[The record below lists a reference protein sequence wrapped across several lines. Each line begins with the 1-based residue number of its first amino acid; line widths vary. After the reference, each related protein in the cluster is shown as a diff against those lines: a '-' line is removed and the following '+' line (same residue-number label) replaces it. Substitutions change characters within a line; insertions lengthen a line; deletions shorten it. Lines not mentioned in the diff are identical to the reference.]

1 MYFYDTCALLEDL
14 DEVFLSPF
22 AISNITLQELE
33 DIKTSRQKDD
43 NIKAKARKVLNL
55 LYQQQDRY
63 TVYNFSIQEYEKL
76 DKNIFLDNN
85 DSKIISTALMALK
98 EQDNIVFKTYDIAC
112 SLLAQE
118 AGLKVLLKK
127 EPQNEY
133 IGFKEIQLKT
143 EEEVINFYST
153 LAFSG
158 NYFGLKENEYL
169 LVYVNDTVDKYRFKN
184 NKLQPLQFPCFESKQ
199 LGKIKPKDEYQFV
212 AMDCLKHN
220 QLSLLRGPAGSGKSY
235 LAMGYF
241 FELLEKG
248 KIDKIIIFCNTVATL
263 GSAKLGYYPGSKDE
277 KLLDSQIGNFL
288 VSKLGSKEEVE
299 KKIAEGTIILLPM
312 SDVRGYD
319 TSGMNA
325 GIYITEAQNLDIEL
339 MRLALQRIGEDSVCI
354 IEGDDNTQVD
364 SLLYA
369 GARNGIKRVSE
380 VFRGEEFFGQVMLK
394 TIHRSKIAEVAQK
407 M

>member
-55 LYQQQDRY
+55 LYQQQNKY

-76 DKNIFLDNN
+76 DKDIFLDNN
-85 DSKIISTALMALK
+85 DSKIISTALTALK
-98 EQDNIVFKTYDIAC
+98 EQGNIIFKTYDIAC

-143 EEEVINFYST
+143 EEEIINFYST
-153 LAFSG
+153 LSLSG

-169 LVYVNDTVDKYRFKN
+169 IVYVNDTVDKYRFKN

-199 LGKIKPKDEYQFV
+199 LGKIKPKDEYQYV

-235 LAMGYF
+235 LAMGYL

-369 GARNGIKRVSE
+369 GTRNGIKRVSE